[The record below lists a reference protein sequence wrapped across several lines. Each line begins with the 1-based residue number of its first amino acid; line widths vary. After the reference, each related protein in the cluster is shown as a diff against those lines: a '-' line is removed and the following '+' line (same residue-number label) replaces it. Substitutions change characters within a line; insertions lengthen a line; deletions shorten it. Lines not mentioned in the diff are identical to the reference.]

1 MESLARK
8 NGKIKTES
16 HSLGWLFYCLLCFLF
31 RKWDIRYGIIYM
43 KVKTK
48 NQGGF
53 VMLSKFVGRSFE
65 LFEYCRQCG
74 DVEAGEHFEGIM
86 SVRRDPKEY
95 EV

>member
-1 MESLARK
+1 
-8 NGKIKTES
+8 
-16 HSLGWLFYCLLCFLF
+16 
-31 RKWDIRYGIIYM
+31 
-43 KVKTK
+43 
-48 NQGGF
+48 
-53 VMLSKFVGRSFE
+53 MLSKFVGRSFE